1 MENELARNGR
11 VVVVGSINVDYVL
24 SARRRPS
31 PGETVSDA
39 ELAVHPGGKG
49 ANQAAA
55 AALSG
60 ACVDLIARVGAD
72 PMGSSRLAELQEDG
86 VGTKH
91 VLTTPGVATGVAIIT
106 LTPDGENSIIVAPGA
121 NAQLE
126 SGDIEDAADLV
137 GGADVLVAQ
146 FEVPLE
152 CVVRAAELVSANTT
166 LLLNCAPY
174 RALPPSLMK
183 RADMLVVNEIEAGGV
198 LGCKFPED
206 EDGAQSAAVAI
217 QAMGPRSV
225 VITRGAEPVVA
236 VTDGLSLRLPVP
248 SVGAVDTT
256 GAGDA
261 FVGALAARLAI
272 GERCSEALSFAV
284 AIGSATTEVIGAHS
298 RVPNELVERQRSG
311 AGRCAPT

>member
-11 VVVVGSINVDYVL
+11 VVIVGSINVDYVL
-24 SARRRPS
+24 SAKCRPS

-39 ELAVHPGGKG
+39 ELTIHPGGKG
-49 ANQAAA
+49 ANQAVA

-60 ACVDLIARVGAD
+60 ARVDLIARVGAD
-72 PMGSSRLAELQEDG
+72 SMGFSRLAELQEDD
-86 VGTKH
+86 VGTEH
-91 VLTTPGVATGVAIIT
+91 VSTTPGVATGVAIIT
-106 LTPDGENSIIVAPGA
+106 LTPDGENSIVVAPGA
-121 NAQLE
+121 NARLE
-126 SGDIEDAADLV
+126 PGDIEDAAELV

-146 FEVPLE
+146 FEVPIE
-152 CVVRAAELVSANTT
+152 SVVRAAELVSANTT

-183 RADMLVVNEIEAGGV
+183 RADMVVVNEIEAGAL
-198 LGCKFPED
+198 LGCKSPED
-206 EDGAQSAAVAI
+206 EEAAHSAAMAI

-225 VITRGAEPVVA
+225 VITRGAESVVA
-236 VTDGLSLRLPVP
+236 VTDGLSLRVPVP

-272 GERCSEALSFAV
+272 GEQCSEALGFAV
-284 AIGSATTEVIGAHS
+284 AVGTATTEFIGAHP
-298 RVPNELVERQRSG
+298 RVPNELLE
-311 AGRCAPT
+311 

>member
-11 VVVVGSINVDYVL
+11 VVIVGSINVDYVL
-24 SARRRPS
+24 SARCRPS

-39 ELAVHPGGKG
+39 ELAIHPGGKG
-49 ANQAAA
+49 ANQAVA

-60 ACVDLIARVGAD
+60 ARVDLIARVGAD
-72 PMGSSRLAELQEDG
+72 SMGSSRVAELQGDD
-86 VGTKH
+86 VGTEH

-106 LTPDGENSIIVAPGA
+106 LTPDGENSIVVAPGA
-121 NAQLE
+121 NARLE
-126 SGDIEDAADLV
+126 PGDIEDAAELV

-146 FEVPLE
+146 FEVPIE
-152 CVVRAAELVSANTT
+152 SVVRAAELVSANTT

-183 RADMLVVNEIEAGGV
+183 RADMVVVNEIEAGAL
-198 LGCKFPED
+198 LGCKSPED
-206 EDGAQSAAVAI
+206 EEAAHSAAMAI

-225 VITRGAEPVVA
+225 VITRGAESVVA
-236 VTDGLSLRLPVP
+236 VTDGLSLRVPVP

-272 GERCSEALSFAV
+272 GEQCSEALGFAV
-284 AIGSATTEVIGAHS
+284 AVGTATTEFIGAHP
-298 RVPNELVERQRSG
+298 RVPNELLE
-311 AGRCAPT
+311 

>member
-11 VVVVGSINVDYVL
+11 VVIVGSINVDYVL
-24 SARRRPS
+24 SAKCRPS

-39 ELAVHPGGKG
+39 ELAIHPGGKG
-49 ANQAAA
+49 ANQAVA

-60 ACVDLIARVGAD
+60 ARVDLIARVGAD
-72 PMGSSRLAELQEDG
+72 SMGFSRLAELQEDD
-86 VGTKH
+86 VGTEH
-91 VLTTPGVATGVAIIT
+91 VSTTPGVATGVAIIT
-106 LTPDGENSIIVAPGA
+106 LTPDGENSIVVAPGA
-121 NAQLE
+121 NARLE
-126 SGDIEDAADLV
+126 PGDIEDAAELV

-146 FEVPLE
+146 FEVPIE
-152 CVVRAAELVSANTT
+152 SVVRAAELVSANTT

-183 RADMLVVNEIEAGGV
+183 RADMVVVNEIEAGAL
-198 LGCKFPED
+198 LGCKSPED
-206 EDGAQSAAVAI
+206 EEAAHSAAMAI

-225 VITRGAEPVVA
+225 VITRGAESVVA
-236 VTDGLSLRLPVP
+236 VTDGLSLRVPVP

-272 GERCSEALSFAV
+272 GEQCSEALGFAV
-284 AIGSATTEVIGAHS
+284 AVGTATTEFIGAHP
-298 RVPNELVERQRSG
+298 RVPNELLE
-311 AGRCAPT
+311 

>member
-1 MENELARNGR
+1 MDNELARNGR
-11 VVVVGSINVDYVL
+11 VVIVGSINVDYVL
-24 SARRRPS
+24 SAKCRPS

-39 ELAVHPGGKG
+39 ELTIHPGGKG
-49 ANQAAA
+49 ANQAVA

-60 ACVDLIARVGAD
+60 ARVDLIARVGAD
-72 PMGSSRLAELQEDG
+72 SMGSSRVAELQGDD
-86 VGTKH
+86 VGTEH

-106 LTPDGENSIIVAPGA
+106 LTPDGENSIVVAPGA
-121 NAQLE
+121 NARLE
-126 SGDIEDAADLV
+126 PGDIEDAAELV

-146 FEVPLE
+146 FEVPIE
-152 CVVRAAELVSANTT
+152 SVVRAAELVSANTT

-183 RADMLVVNEIEAGGV
+183 RADMVVVNEIEAGAL
-198 LGCKFPED
+198 LGCKSPED
-206 EDGAQSAAVAI
+206 EEAAHSAAMAI

-225 VITRGAEPVVA
+225 VITRGAESVVA
-236 VTDGLSLRLPVP
+236 VTDGLSLRVPVP

-272 GERCSEALSFAV
+272 GEQCSEALGFAV
-284 AIGSATTEVIGAHS
+284 AVGTATTEFIGAHP
-298 RVPNELVERQRSG
+298 RVPNELLE
-311 AGRCAPT
+311 